1 MKVSQEPV
9 KLSSIISDKTFC
21 VPLYQRE
28 YSWTLEQISDIFYDI
43 TDSYDEG
50 HFLGSLLLY
59 DLNNS
64 KEMEIVDGQQRI
76 TTMFLMLYSS
86 LKALKGSNQ
95 NKAIERIHS
104 LLFISDPN
112 DLSENL
118 PHTEPRLVTGK
129 RDKALFKS
137 IITNE
142 DYTLHIDGRRKSHK
156 NLTNALIFFDQ
167 RLQDIKNT
175 AGLNGIVDFVMK
187 IIKSEFIVMTAEKQ
201 ADKLLL
207 FKTINARGL
216 ELTQGDLIKNELC
229 QNINSNDLEDAIENW
244 DEIRNKIEKNN
255 GSLDIFLFHY
265 LNSLDSAQILRQ
277 QIDKKRGIDK
287 WQKKNYPPAPEK
299 YVFEIYGQ
307 LIIQDG
313 PKKFIEDLM
322 AAASRY
328 VGLINP
334 ANDKIYLNSIKSM
347 AVNKCFPLLLS
358 ASKKLNSKNFDLICQ
373 AIDSLTFRHSIL
385 RKDPKELEKFYY
397 ILSESIDGDTSINST
412 LLSIKSHANFK
423 EEDKFKQEFLYASP
437 KASISKMILD
447 RITRKHSESVD
458 WSNKDTHIEHIM
470 PQKPAGEWLTIYDQ
484 DQDEYKDYL
493 NRLGNLTIL
502 QDKKNIKAK
511 NKDFVDKKIYYHE
524 SRLTITKKLTEYDTW
539 DYGAILN
546 HQEYLYEQSKDIW
559 S

>member
-9 KLSSIISDKTFC
+9 KLVNIIADKTFC

-28 YSWTLEQISDIFYDI
+28 YSWSLEQISDIFYDI
-43 TDSYDEG
+43 SDSYDEG

-64 KEMEIVDGQQRI
+64 NEMEIVDGQQRI
-76 TTMFLMLYSS
+76 TTLFLMLYSS

-95 NKAIERIHS
+95 SKAIDRINS
-104 LLFISDPN
+104 LLFIIDPN
-112 DLSENL
+112 DLSENV
-118 PHTEPRLVTGK
+118 PTSEPRLVTGK
-129 RDKALFKS
+129 RDKTLFKS

-142 DYTLHIDGRRKSHK
+142 DYSLHIDGRRKSHK

-167 RLQDIKNT
+167 RLEAIKQS
-175 AGLNGIVDFVMK
+175 AGDDGVIDFVKK

-229 QNINSNDLEDAIENW
+229 HNIDINDIEDAIENW

-255 GSLDIFLFHY
+255 GSLDVFLFHY
-265 LNSLDSAQILRQ
+265 VNSLDSAQVLRQ
-277 QIDKKRGIDK
+277 KIDKKRGIDK
-287 WQKKNYPPAPEK
+287 WQKKNYPPVPEK

-307 LIIQDG
+307 LIVQDG
-313 PKKFIEDLM
+313 PKKFVEDLM
-322 AAASRY
+322 AASSRY

-334 ANDKIYLNSIKSM
+334 ANDKIFLNSIKSM

-358 ASKKLNSKNFDLICQ
+358 ASKKLNSKNFDSICK

-385 RKDPKELEKFYY
+385 RKDPKVLERFYY
-397 ILSESIDGDTSINST
+397 TLSESIEGDSSINSILT
-412 LLSIKSHANFK
+412 TVRAHSNFK

-447 RITRKHSESVD
+447 RITRKHSEGVD
-458 WSNKDTHIEHIM
+458 WSNKDAHIEHIM
-470 PQKPAGEWLTIYDQ
+470 PQKPAGEWLTLYNQ

-511 NKDFVDKKIYYHE
+511 NKDFTDKKAYYDE
-524 SRLTITKKLTEYDTW
+524 SRLTITKKLTEYSTW
-539 DYGAILN
+539 DYGAILS